1 MAWPKLRVKVR
12 IKPPEATLV
21 LLIHNIMGKLLHC
34 PCVNEK
40 YCGTMIQ
47 STKLHRV
54 MYDSAFHKFIHSK
67 KGLDYLLSNFGG
79 KIEIVSAIK
88 DAYIK
93 LK

>member
-1 MAWPKLRVKVR
+1 MAKK
-12 IKPPEATLV
+12 
-21 LLIHNIMGKLLHC
+21 KLLHC

-67 KGLDYLLSNFGG
+67 KGLDYL
-79 KIEIVSAIK
+79 IETFDSKTNVVEAIHKAYK
-88 DAYIK
+88 D
-93 LK
+93 LR

>member
-1 MAWPKLRVKVR
+1 MAKK
-12 IKPPEATLV
+12 
-21 LLIHNIMGKLLHC
+21 KLLHC

-67 KGLDYLLSNFGG
+67 KGLDHLLENFTG
-79 KIEIVSAIK
+79 KTEIVSAIHQ
-88 DAYIK
+88 AYED
-93 LK
+93 LR

>member
-1 MAWPKLRVKVR
+1 MAKK
-12 IKPPEATLV
+12 
-21 LLIHNIMGKLLHC
+21 KLLHC

-67 KGLDYLLSNFGG
+67 KGLNHLIETFDG
-79 KIEIVSAIK
+79 KTSVVKAIHQTYE
-88 DAYIK
+88 D
-93 LK
+93 LR